1 MNYIIQSGD
10 YVVEISSDSIEYHK
24 KKDTDTPTFI
34 FPPTK
39 GITDSL
45 KDFKSNLDNTKIN
58 IYQLL
63 DNCSSEERLN
73 IINYCIDKEL
83 NQRKI
88 AQQQLNDLKN
98 NLQLIRL
105 YWYTEN
111 LIDNIMN
118 NPQNIYL
125 KTVIL
130 NKLIDDIFIS
140 MESLTL
146 PGIEKVQDKINN
158 IKDNMKKLIKIIQNK
173 LSKQYSLNLN
183 TYQIDT
189 FDIEES
195 LQNILINNETFN
207 NLIKEIDDILND
219 RNEWDKIEDSKKIL
233 LEDKIL
239 VHANEFLPAK
249 EPPVSE
255 SSIDESLLR
264 KETSLKQENLLCN
277 PIDNIDALFNIKNEP
292 KIKVQEEVKEI
303 KKINKKEKHK
313 KEIINPLNSI
323 LDDGYKACTVEIDEN
338 GCLVPVNEEL
348 LNIRNLRATKI
359 FNRREEFLTEDHLVN
374 KALVL
379 QTDEERIIHALYD
392 IKIAKT
398 ISDLSYVP
406 TQTLQAFPFIQKRYE
421 KKYEKLLN
429 DYLN

>member
-45 KDFKSNLDNTKIN
+45 KDFKSNLDNTKVN

-83 NQRKI
+83 NQKKI
-88 AQQQLNDLKN
+88 VQQQLNNLKN

-105 YWYTEN
+105 YWYIEN
-111 LIDNIMN
+111 SFIDNTAN
-118 NPQNIYL
+118 NPKNIYL
-125 KTVIL
+125 KTIL
-130 NKLIDDIFIS
+130 LNNLINEVFIS
-140 MESLTL
+140 LEDLTL
-146 PGIEKVQDKINN
+146 PGIEKVQEKINS
-158 IKDNMKKLIKIIQNK
+158 IISNMKHLMNIIQK
-173 LSKQYSLNLN
+173 KILKQYSLDVN
-183 TYQIDT
+183 TYQTDT
-189 FDIEES
+189 FDIEKQ
-195 LQNILINNETFN
+195 LQNVSINNEIFC
-207 NLIKEIDDILND
+207 NLIKEIDTILND
-219 RNEWDKIEDSKKIL
+219 RNKWDKIEDSKTIS
-233 LEDKIL
+233 LEDKIM

-264 KETSLKQENLLCN
+264 NINNEDS
-277 PIDNIDALFNIKNEP
+277 IDALFNVKVEP
-292 KIKVQEEVKEI
+292 KIEVKEEI
-303 KKINKKEKHK
+303 KEVSKKENFNDIPK
-313 KEIINPLNSI
+313 KEIVNPLNLI
-323 LDDGYKACTVEIDEN
+323 LNDGYKACTIKTDKN
-338 GCLVPVNEEL
+338 GCLIPVDEEL
-348 LNIRNLRATKI
+348 LRIRNSRAI
-359 FNRREEFLTEDHLVN
+359 NVFNRKDELLTKEHLVN

-398 ISDLSYVP
+398 ILDLSYVP
-406 TQTLQAFPFIQKRYE
+406 TQTLQAFPFIQEKYE
-421 KKYEKLLN
+421 KKYQKLLKEC
-429 DYLN
+429 LN

>member
-24 KKDTDTPTFI
+24 KKDTDIPTFI

-83 NQRKI
+83 NQKKI
-88 AQQQLNDLKN
+88 VQQQLNNLKN

-105 YWYTEN
+105 YWYIEN
-111 LIDNIMN
+111 SFIDNTAN
-118 NPQNIYL
+118 NPKNIYL
-125 KTVIL
+125 KTIL
-130 NKLIDDIFIS
+130 LNNLINEVFIS
-140 MESLTL
+140 LEDLTL
-146 PGIEKVQDKINN
+146 PGIEKVQGKINS
-158 IKDNMKKLIKIIQNK
+158 IISNMKHLMNIIQK
-173 LSKQYSLNLN
+173 KILKQYSLDVN
-183 TYQIDT
+183 TYQTDT
-189 FDIEES
+189 FDIEKQ
-195 LQNILINNETFN
+195 LQNVSINNEVFY
-207 NLIKEIDDILND
+207 NLIKEIDTILND
-219 RNEWDKIEDSKKIL
+219 RNEWDKIEDSKTIS
-233 LEDKIL
+233 LEDKIM

-264 KETSLKQENLLCN
+264 NITSINNE
-277 PIDNIDALFNIKNEP
+277 DSIDALFNVKVEP
-292 KIKVQEEVKEI
+292 KIEVKEEI
-303 KKINKKEKHK
+303 KEVSKKENFNDIPK
-313 KEIINPLNSI
+313 KEIVNPLNLI
-323 LDDGYKACTVEIDEN
+323 LNDGYKACTIKIDKN
-338 GCLVPVNEEL
+338 GCLIPVNEEL
-348 LNIRNLRATKI
+348 LKIRNSRAI
-359 FNRREEFLTEDHLVN
+359 NVFNRRDELLTKEHLVN

-398 ISDLSYVP
+398 ILDLSYVP
-406 TQTLQAFPFIQKRYE
+406 TQTLQAFPFIQEKYE
-421 KKYEKLLN
+421 KKYQKLTKECLN
-429 DYLN
+429 